1 MDVRVF
7 LVEGLGH
14 TRNALMQWVESIDGL
29 RVVGCASTE
38 AEARFWLDENRGGWD
53 LAVVGLMLEQGS
65 TMGVLARCNA
75 QPDKGKLVVFSGYA
89 SPAIRDHCMQLGADA
104 VFDKANMD
112 ALMGFCRDLLERENS
127 GP

>member
-14 TRNALMQWVESIDGL
+14 TRNALMQWIESIDGL

-65 TMGVLARCNA
+65 TKGVLACCGA
-75 QPDKGKLVVFSGYA
+75 QPEKGRLVVFSSGA
-89 SPAIRDHCMQLGADA
+89 SPAVRDRCMQLGADA
-104 VFDKANMD
+104 VFDKPD
-112 ALMGFCRDLLERENS
+112 KRALMAFCQDLLERENPGS
-127 GP
+127 

>member
-65 TMGVLARCNA
+65 TMGVLTCCRS
-75 QPDKGKLVVFSGYA
+75 QPRKGRLVVFSGGA
-89 SPAIRDHCMQLGADA
+89 SPAVRDRCMQLGADA
-104 VFDKANMD
+104 VFDKAD
-112 ALMGFCRDLLERENS
+112 TRALMAFCRDLLERES
-127 GP
+127 PGS